1 MSDYKRHYMWNNSDW
16 KEFLDYQNE
25 RCPYAGDFSRVV
37 RKNFDPL
44 WGTGI
49 SEEDEENLPE
59 FTVQISGTKT
69 IDCTGYITVKALNE
83 EMASDMVK
91 QQKINFND
99 IDWCDDN
106 GTEYYNDIDVVSVAR
121 TLYNGDF

>member
-91 QQKINFND
+91 QQKLILMILIGVMIMELN
-99 IDWCDDN
+99 I
-106 GTEYYNDIDVVSVAR
+106 IMI
-121 TLYNGDF
+121 LM

>member
-49 SEEDEENLPE
+49 SEEDQTRPDHRTGDTGQN
-59 FTVQISGTKT
+59 SGSG
-69 IDCTGYITVKALNE
+69 CTDQSGIRGQA
-83 EMASDMVK
+83 AAA
-91 QQKINFND
+91 
-99 IDWCDDN
+99 
-106 GTEYYNDIDVVSVAR
+106 GEYPQWGIRVYGRPVPCYYHS
-121 TLYNGDF
+121 L